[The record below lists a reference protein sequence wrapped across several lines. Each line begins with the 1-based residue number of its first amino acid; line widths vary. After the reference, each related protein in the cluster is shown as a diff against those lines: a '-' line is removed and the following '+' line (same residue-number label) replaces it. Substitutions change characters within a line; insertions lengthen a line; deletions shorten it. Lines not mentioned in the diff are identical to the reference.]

1 MVGAALGYVRGWDG
15 GYKGVCLEQGWII
28 RSNRREGGVPGMQ
41 GAMRALLTAS
51 IFLMRGYK
59 VTSLKGVGRRCWS
72 LREKVWGR
80 E

>member
-1 MVGAALGYVRGWDG
+1 
-15 GYKGVCLEQGWII
+15 
-28 RSNRREGGVPGMQ
+28 MQ
-41 GAMRALLTAS
+41 GAMRALLTA

-59 VTSLKGVGRRCWS
+59 VTSLKGVGRRCLS